1 MQAGRMIDA
10 PREAFMPTHTTR
22 LAPAPAMF
30 AIVIAAVALTLP
42 SSHAAPAAKDC
53 LATPNTPAP
62 QGSHWYYRADRDKRG
77 RSWYLAPKGQAVRR
91 VSSRKSLLSTA
102 PVPRP
107 RPVAEAPAQPPS
119 AVSGAEATVGSGA
132 WSPSPEQPRAYRAQ
146 SDQGPPAGAIEREP
160 VLALN
165 PDERSSTD
173 TQDEMPLIWPVLT
186 ATELAAAERVPV
198 SAVTPER
205 IFLLLAGALAFT
217 AIGCHAILRFSD
229 TLLVRPDRPE
239 RRAKPWNGALPGKL
253 SPPPRS
259 GARPIRDH
267 ADDIREPHPPR
278 DRSRDIEAALQQI
291 LQRWERRAAEAK
303 RPAS

>member
-1 MQAGRMIDA
+1 
-10 PREAFMPTHTTR
+10 MPTHTTR
-22 LAPAPAMF
+22 LAPAIF
-30 AIVIAAVALTLP
+30 AIVLAAVALTLP

-62 QGSHWYYRADRDKRG
+62 QGSHWYYRADRDNRG
-77 RSWYLAPKGQAVRR
+77 RCWYLAPKGQAVRR
-91 VSSRKSLLSTA
+91 VSSRKSLLSTTT
-102 PVPRP
+102 VPRP

-146 SDQGPPAGAIEREP
+146 SDQGPPAGATERERA
-160 VLALN
+160 LASDLN

-186 ATELAAAERVPV
+186 ATELAAAERVPL

-217 AIGCHAILRFSD
+217 AIGCHAILRLSA
-229 TLLVRPDRPE
+229 TPLVRHRPE
-239 RRAKPWNGALPGKL
+239 RRAMPWNGALQGELP
-253 SPPPRS
+253 PPPRG

-267 ADDIREPHPPR
+267 ADDVREADPPR

-291 LQRWERRAAEAK
+291 LQRWERRAAESK
-303 RPAS
+303 RPTRATKPA